1 MLHDRE
7 YLVWL
12 ARHRRLLS
20 WVTIL
25 VEIGMPRTTEK
36 WDPIPIDFVVAKREV

>member
-1 MLHDRE
+1 MTHDRE

-12 ARHRRLLS
+12 ARHRRLS

-25 VEIGMPRTTEK
+25 VEIGMPRITVK
-36 WDPIPIDFVVAKREV
+36 WVPTLTVNAAVKREV